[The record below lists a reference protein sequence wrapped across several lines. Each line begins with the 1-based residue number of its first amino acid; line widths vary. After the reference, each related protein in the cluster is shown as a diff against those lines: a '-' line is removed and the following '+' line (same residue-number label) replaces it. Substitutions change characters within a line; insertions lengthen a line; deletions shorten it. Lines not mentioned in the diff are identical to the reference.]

1 MVPSDRSN
9 PKRRRLESNELGES
23 ASVRYAHPYSEGWH
37 DDPIRPVDGA
47 EEVVFGIPA
56 RIDRNPPWSNATPSS
71 YLRVSLDSSF
81 RFSGKAGNQDFSG
94 TIVQGMSKN
103 NTHDWTV
110 LTDALLEESGLELS
124 VICSKDP
131 YHPSSDVQHKAPK
144 QFEKATDCTLS
155 IIIYGPLELF
165 EEIGSFFQEHDVY
178 LQDPLHCD
186 RHVRYCNPHR
196 LSSANLEKC
205 IWTSELGKPT
215 TQLVELT
222 STVPAPELLD
232 AITSAQDLPEADQ
245 PRAIRTSLAR
255 HQKQALTF
263 MQRRE
268 EGWALNGKHPDVW
281 EYAEYRAGD
290 GSFVNRISGSHQKE
304 QPENF
309 QGGIIADPMGLGKTL
324 TMISLAASDL
334 MWASMAPR
342 GNKEF
347 ASVGQTLV
355 VVPPPLLGT
364 WEEQLA
370 ELITTNDTH
379 QPTIVLTTYHT
390 VSSEWKKAGEYAR
403 SGIFSRRWR
412 RIILDEAHII
422 RNHNSQMAHAIC
434 SLDGDSRWAVTGTP
448 IQNKLSDLATLLKFL
463 RIYPYSDKRC
473 FDADFTN
480 LWKNGQANE
489 ALKRLKRL
497 ARCLILRRPRTTIQL
512 PERRNLQ
519 CPVEFSPAEREL
531 YQDIRTRT
539 IERLDEF
546 LCADNA
552 DAVRPPSY
560 VNVLQQ
566 IEEMR
571 MVCNLGLYYR
581 SRHDFAAQDS
591 SADTAWNS
599 AMAQRALNLQL
610 EIDSVRCKDCKVSL
624 DVAFGLLGDTP
635 EAQGLKQALLSQCM
649 KFVCPECV
657 FGRGGAPPICDHN
670 PVCPFAPVSISAI
683 TAKEAPEP
691 GALEFE
697 GRDMLSPHEMP
708 SKVKSLIL
716 QLKTLPCDTKRL
728 TLTVASYA
736 FLMEPHWNPTLEDQ
750 ALARI
755 HRMGQTRE
763 VTTVRFYIRN
773 SFEERVMEV
782 QEKKRKLAMVLLAP
796 HGQSEEE
803 EDVGSLQWAIKVSK
817 ERQGRRKK
825 RKERKE
831 SKDRRKKRGRCSVV
845 SLRVYSA
852 NRPGH

>member
-1 MVPSDRSN
+1 MLPSGRSN
-9 PKRRRLESNELGES
+9 PKRRRLESSESGES
-23 ASVRYAHPYSEGWH
+23 ASVGYAHPYSEGWPH
-37 DDPIRPVDGA
+37 YPRTTAQVTVPAPKDVENSFSSPSTAVNSLA
-47 EEVVFGIPA
+47 LLSGITA
-56 RIDRNPPWSNATPSS
+56 RLDHNSPWSNATPST
-71 YLRVSLDSSF
+71 YLRASLNSSF
-81 RFSGKAGNQDFSG
+81 RFSGKAGAQDFAG
-94 TIVQGMSKN
+94 TIVQGTNKN
-103 NTHDWTV
+103 DTHDWTV
-110 LTDALLEESGLELS
+110 LTDALLEESGIELS
-124 VICSKDP
+124 VICFKDP
-131 YHPSSDVQHKAPK
+131 YHPSSYVQHKAFRP
-144 QFEKATDCTLS
+144 FEKALDCTLS
-155 IIIYGPLELF
+155 ITIYGSLELS
-165 EEIGSFFQEHDVY
+165 EEIGSFFQEHNVY

-196 LSSANLEKC
+196 LSSADLEKC
-205 IWTSELGKPT
+205 IWTSDLGKPT
-215 TQLVELT
+215 TQLFELT
-222 STVPAPELLD
+222 STGPTPGLLD

-245 PRAIRTSLAR
+245 PRAIRTALAR

-268 EGWALNGKHPDVW
+268 EGWAFNGKHPGVW
-281 EYAEYRAGD
+281 EYVEHRVGD
-290 GSFVNRISGSHQKE
+290 GSFVNRISDSHQKE

-324 TMISLAASDL
+324 TMIALAASDL

-370 ELITTNDTH
+370 ELITTNNAH

-390 VSSEWKKAGEYAR
+390 VSAEWRNAGEYAR

-473 FDADFTN
+473 FDADITN
-480 LWKNGQANE
+480 LWKNGQAND

-497 ARCLILRRPRTTIQL
+497 ANCLILRRPRTTIQL
-512 PERRNLQ
+512 PERRDLQ
-519 CPVEFSPAEREL
+519 CPVEFCPAEREL

-546 LCADNA
+546 LYADNA
-552 DAVRPPSY
+552 DA
-560 VNVLQQ
+560 Q
-566 IEEMR
+566 IEGMR

-581 SRHDFAAQDS
+581 SRHDFAAQDP

-599 AMAQRALNLQL
+599 SIAQRALNLQL
-610 EIDSVRCKDCKVSL
+610 EMGSVRCKDCKASL
-624 DVAFGLLGDTP
+624 DAAFSLLGKTP
-635 EAQGLKQALLSQCM
+635 EAQGLQQALLSQCM
-649 KFVCPECV
+649 KFVCQECV
-657 FGRGGAPPICDHN
+657 FRRGGAPPICDHTS
-670 PVCPFAPVSISAI
+670 VCPFAPVSISAI
-683 TAKEAPEP
+683 AAKEASEP
-691 GALEFE
+691 AATGFE
-697 GRDMLSPHEMP
+697 GRNLMSPNEMP
-708 SKVKSLIL
+708 SKIKSLIL
-716 QLKTLPCDTKRL
+716 QLKNLPCVTKRL
-728 TLTVASYA
+728 TLTIASYA
-736 FLMEPHWNPTLEDQ
+736 FLMERHWNPTLEDQ

-763 VTTVRFYIRN
+763 VTTVRFYIRD

-796 HGQSEEE
+796 HGQGEEE
-803 EDVGSLQWAIKVSK
+803 EDVGSLQHL
-817 ERQGRRKK
+817 R
-825 RKERKE
+825 
-831 SKDRRKKRGRCSVV
+831 
-845 SLRVYSA
+845 SLL
-852 NRPGH
+852 

>member
-1 MVPSDRSN
+1 M
-9 PKRRRLESNELGES
+9 
-23 ASVRYAHPYSEGWH
+23 
-37 DDPIRPVDGA
+37 
-47 EEVVFGIPA
+47 
-56 RIDRNPPWSNATPSS
+56 
-71 YLRVSLDSSF
+71 
-81 RFSGKAGNQDFSG
+81 
-94 TIVQGMSKN
+94 
-103 NTHDWTV
+103 
-110 LTDALLEESGLELS
+110 
-124 VICSKDP
+124 
-131 YHPSSDVQHKAPK
+131 
-144 QFEKATDCTLS
+144 
-155 IIIYGPLELF
+155 
-165 EEIGSFFQEHDVY
+165 
-178 LQDPLHCD
+178 
-186 RHVRYCNPHR
+186 
-196 LSSANLEKC
+196 
-205 IWTSELGKPT
+205 

-222 STVPAPELLD
+222 NTVPTPELLD

-245 PRAIRTSLAR
+245 PRAIRTKLAR

-268 EGWALNGKHPDVW
+268 EGWAFNGKHPDVW
-281 EYAEYRAGD
+281 EYVEHRVGD
-290 GSFVNRISGSHQKE
+290 GSFVNRISDSHQKE

-324 TMISLAASDL
+324 TMIALTASDL
-334 MWASMAPR
+334 MWVSLARR
-342 GNKEF
+342 GNNEF

-355 VVPPPLLGT
+355 IVPPPLLGT
-364 WEEQLA
+364 WEEQLTEHVEPGA
-370 ELITTNDTH
+370 FSWCRHHGNDRLITTNDAH
-379 QPTIVLTTYHT
+379 QPTIILTTYHT
-390 VSSEWKKAGEYAR
+390 VSAEWRNAGESAR

-497 ARCLILRRPRTTIQL
+497 AGCLILRRPSTTIQL
-512 PERRNLQ
+512 PERRDLL
-519 CPVEFSPAEREL
+519 CPVEFYPAEREL

-546 LCADNA
+546 LYANNA
-552 DAVRPPSY
+552 DTVRLPSY

-566 IEEMR
+566 IEGMR

-581 SRHDFAAQDS
+581 SRHDFTAQDP
-591 SADTAWNS
+591 SADTTWNN
-599 AMAQRALNLQL
+599 AMAQRALDLQL
-610 EIDSVRCKDCKVSL
+610 EMNPVRCKDCKASL
-624 DVAFGLLGDTP
+624 DVAFSLLGDTP
-635 EAQGLKQALLSQCM
+635 EVQGLQQALLSQCM

-657 FGRGGAPPICDHN
+657 FRRGGAPPVCDHT

-691 GALEFE
+691 AAIEFE
-697 GRDMLSPHEMP
+697 GRDLMSPHEMP
-708 SKVKSLIL
+708 SKIKSLIL
-716 QLKTLPCDTKRL
+716 QLKNLACDTKSVVFSTWRTTLDVIEAGLKTEDIPCLRFDGKIPQKERPNVINRFRHDPTCRVLLLTLSCGAVGL

-763 VTTVRFYIRN
+763 VTTARFFIRD

-782 QEKKRKLAMVLLAP
+782 QEKKRKLVTVLLAP
-796 HGQSEEE
+796 HGQGEGEE
-803 EDVGSLQWAIKVSK
+803 EDVGSLQFSI
-817 ERQGRRKK
+817 
-825 RKERKE
+825 
-831 SKDRRKKRGRCSVV
+831 
-845 SLRVYSA
+845 
-852 NRPGH
+852 

>member
-1 MVPSDRSN
+1 MLPSGRSN
-9 PKRRRLESNELGES
+9 PKRRRLESSESGES
-23 ASVRYAHPYSEGWH
+23 ASVGYAHPYSEGWPH
-37 DDPIRPVDGA
+37 YARPTAPMAVPTPRDIENSFFSPSA
-47 EEVVFGIPA
+47 ALTSFPLLSGIPA
-56 RIDRNPPWSNATPSS
+56 RLDHISHWSNVTPSS

-81 RFSGKAGNQDFSG
+81 RFSGKAGAQDFSG
-94 TIVQGMSKN
+94 TIVQGTTKN

-110 LTDALLEESGLELS
+110 LTDALLEESGIELS

-131 YHPSSDVQHKAPK
+131 YHPSPAARNKAFK
-144 QFEKATDCTLS
+144 QFEKALNCTMS
-155 IIIYGPLELF
+155 ITIYGPLELF

-186 RHVRYCNPHR
+186 RHARYCNPHR
-196 LSSANLEKC
+196 LSSTDLEKC
-205 IWTSELGKPT
+205 IWTSDLGKPT

-222 STVPAPELLD
+222 STVPNPELLD

-255 HQKQALTF
+255 HQRQALTF

-268 EGWALNGKHPDVW
+268 EGWAFNGEHPDVW
-281 EYAEYRAGD
+281 EYVEHRVGD
-290 GSFVNRISGSHQKE
+290 GSFVNRISDSHQKE

-324 TMISLAASDL
+324 TMIALAASDL
-334 MWASMAPR
+334 IWVSHAPQE
-342 GNKEF
+342 NKEF
-347 ASVGQTLV
+347 TSVGQTLV
-355 VVPPPLLGT
+355 IVPPPLLGT
-364 WEEQLA
+364 WEEQLT
-370 ELITTNDTH
+370 ELITTNDAH

-390 VSSEWKKAGEYAR
+390 VSAEWKNAGEYAR

-497 ARCLILRRPRTTIQL
+497 AGCLILRRPSTTIQL
-512 PERRNLQ
+512 PERRDLQ
-519 CPVEFSPAEREL
+519 CPLEFSPAEREL
-531 YQDIRTRT
+531 YQDIRTRA

-546 LCADNA
+546 LYADNA
-552 DAVRPPSY
+552 DTVRPPSY

-571 MVCNLGLYYR
+571 MVCNLGLCYR
-581 SRHDFAAQDS
+581 SRHDFAAQDP

-599 AMAQRALNLQL
+599 AIAQRAVNLQL
-610 EIDSVRCKDCKVSL
+610 EMNPVRCKDCKASL
-624 DVAFGLLGDTP
+624 DAAFILLGNTP
-635 EAQGLKQALLSQCM
+635 EAQGL
-649 KFVCPECV
+649 
-657 FGRGGAPPICDHN
+657 RGGAPPICDHT
-670 PVCPFAPVSISAI
+670 PVCPFAPVSFSAI

-691 GALEFE
+691 AATVLE
-697 GRDMLSPHEMP
+697 GGNLMSPNEMP

-716 QLKTLPCDTKRL
+716 QLKNLPHDTKRL

-763 VTTVRFYIRN
+763 VTTVRFYIRD

-782 QEKKRKLAMVLLAP
+782 QEKKRKLATVLLAP
-796 HGQSEEE
+796 HGQGEGEE
-803 EDVGSLQWAIKVSK
+803 EDVGSLQRSMFRDV
-817 ERQGRRKK
+817 
-825 RKERKE
+825 
-831 SKDRRKKRGRCSVV
+831 
-845 SLRVYSA
+845 VYSA
-852 NRPGH
+852 NRPGR